1 MAIILR
7 SRFLVLPV
15 ALFLA
20 STLPPGVSAAPAPV
34 LNTVFPAGGQA
45 GTTVEVTI
53 AGGSLVEVSTLH
65 CSLSGIECSKV
76 EGKPNTFTLAIPKDA
91 PVGQYDLYAVTR
103 FGVSSPRVFV
113 VGSRQEILESQPD
126 KVEDVSQS
134 VPLGVTINGQIQKG
148 DVDQYSFSARKGQ
161 RVIVECLAER
171 IDSNLRAMLGLYDS
185 EGRRLAV
192 NRGYFDLDPLIVFD
206 CPRDGTYTVRVYD
219 LVYSGSN
226 DHFYRLDIDT
236 GPRVVF
242 TAPSVVEAGKKSQ
255 VTLFGWNLDE
265 TGQVAA
271 NAGAEPPHPDPLPL
285 KGERGLLRAD
295 DVEGRK
301 GKTPS
306 LLPSGGE
313 GGRRPD
319 EGAVPAGQFAG
330 FESRTVEINA
340 PIPGGWG
347 RAQASPQSGTQTGGS
362 LRSTPATRQTGLR
375 LRPGQVTSDCF
386 AFRIPGGHAPVPI
399 SVTDVPVQLESKNNS
414 PQSAQEIVIP
424 GEVSGQLVA
433 GDEKDWFTFT
443 ARRGEVLWL
452 EAFGERIGSPV
463 DLDLSVLDEAAE
475 KELARFSD
483 EVADLGGRS
492 FPSSHS
498 DPAGRFVAPADAR
511 YLVLVRSLTGG
522 LDDDPR
528 RVYRLSIRRQ
538 EPQLHLAVL
547 PRSDTPA
554 GINLDLRGRTLLD
567 VLAFRGRGLT
577 GSIRVSAKNLPP
589 GIECPDV
596 WLGPG
601 INRAPLVLTATD
613 GAKPT
618 LGSLSFEAHAEGTPT
633 TTARA
638 GVVVRSPVPRG
649 WSRITDSPV
658 IAIAGESRVRL
669 TADGHET
676 RTHQLFGELKVR
688 HSPGGILDVAVNV
701 DRLDIDHQAPVKLI
715 GVGVPDL
722 IENQTAEMPAG
733 QKKGYLSF
741 YLPPTLAHGR
751 YTIAVE
757 GQTTV
762 PVGSPDKS
770 GKQKTEVVTIFS
782 NPVTFDVSPPAFIV
796 TVDPYNPKQIR
807 RGEVLQVKYSAK
819 RTNGFISKIHT
830 ELFSTTEKIDGLRG
844 RGVTFVGQT
853 DSGTIQIIA
862 NEDARLGK
870 RPSLRLYAVGVLE
883 DEAVYHGSCLLEMEV
898 VE

>member
-1 MAIILR
+1 MPAVMRILTD
-7 SRFLVLPV
+7 STQLSITIAFVLLV
-15 ALFLA
+15 
-20 STLPPGVSAAPAPV
+20 VSAFEVLAAPSPV

-53 AGGSLVEVSTLH
+53 AGSALTEVSTLH

-242 TAPSVVEAGKKSQ
+242 TMPAVVEAGKKSQ
-255 VTLFGWNLDE
+255 VTLFGWNLGKRRL
-265 TGQVAA
+265 TGSGFDHRSV
-271 NAGAEPPHPDPLPL
+271 
-285 KGERGLLRAD
+285 
-295 DVEGRK
+295 DV
-301 GKTPS
+301 S
-306 LLPSGGE
+306 
-313 GGRRPD
+313 
-319 EGAVPAGQFAG
+319 
-330 FESRTVEINA
+330 A
-340 PIPGGWG
+340 PVSNTLH
-347 RAQASPQSGTQTGGS
+347 A
-362 LRSTPATRQTGLR
+362 GLR

-883 DEAVYHGSCLLEMEV
+883 DEAVYHGSCFLEMEV

>member
-1 MAIILR
+1 MAITLR
-7 SRFLVLPV
+7 SRLLVLPP
-15 ALFLA
+15 AILLA
-20 STLPPGVSAAPAPV
+20 SALSHGLSAAPVPV
-34 LNTVFPAGGQA
+34 LNTVFPAGGQV

-53 AGGSLVEVSTLH
+53 AGSSLTDVSKLH
-65 CSLSGIECSKV
+65 CSLAGIECKKV
-76 EGKPNTFTLAIPKDA
+76 DGKPNTFSLAIPKDA
-91 PVGQYDLYAVTR
+91 PVGQYDLYAVTK
-103 FGVSSPRVFV
+103 FGLSSPRVFV
-113 VGSRQEILESQPD
+113 VGNRKEALETQPD
-126 KVEDVSQS
+126 KPEDFPQT
-134 VPLGVTINGQIQKG
+134 VPLDVTVNGQIQKG
-148 DVDQYSFSARKGQ
+148 DIDRFSFTASKGR
-161 RVIVECLAER
+161 RVIIECFAER
-171 IDSNLRAMLGLYDS
+171 IDSNLRAMIELHDS

-192 NRGYFDLDPLIVFD
+192 NRGYFGVDPLIVFD
-206 CPRDGTYTVRVYD
+206 PPRDGTYTVRLYD
-219 LVYSGSN
+219 LIYSGSN

-242 TAPSVVEAGKKSQ
+242 TMPAVVEAGKKST
-255 VTLFGWNLDE
+255 VTLFGWNLQKA
-265 TGQVAA
+265 GQVAA
-271 NAGAEPPHPDPLPL
+271 NARAEPPHPDPLPP

-295 DVEGRK
+295 AAGGK
-301 GKTPS
+301 GKSS
-306 LLPSGGE
+306 LLPPGEE

-319 EGAVPAGQFAG
+319 EGAFAAGQSAR
-330 FESRTVEINA
+330 FETRAVEITA

-347 RAQASPQSGTQTGGS
+347 RASASPQSSAQTGGS
-362 LRSTPATRQTGLR
+362 LRSTPATLYSGLR
-375 LRPGQVTSDCF
+375 LRPGQVSADCF
-386 AFRIPGGHAPVPI
+386 AYRLPGGHAPVPI
-399 SVTDVPVQLESKNNS
+399 SVTDVPVQLESTASS
-414 PQSAQEIVIP
+414 PQSAQKIP
-424 GEVSGQLVA
+424 IPSEVSGQLVA
-433 GDEKDWFTFT
+433 GDEKDWFSFT

-452 EAFGERIGSPV
+452 EGFGERIGSPV
-463 DLDLSVLDEAAE
+463 DLDITVLDDVAE
-475 KELARFSD
+475 KELARFQD
-483 EVADLGGRS
+483 ETSNLGGKR
-492 FPSSHS
+492 FPSSHL
-498 DPAGRFVAPADAR
+498 DPAGRFVVPGDGR

-538 EPQLHLAVL
+538 EAQIHIAVL
-547 PRSDTPA
+547 SPSDTPS
-554 GINLDLRGRTLLD
+554 GINLELRGRTLLD

-577 GSIRVSAKNLPP
+577 GSVRVSAKNLPP

-601 INRAPLVLTATD
+601 INRAPLVLTAAD

-618 LGSLSFEAHAEGTPT
+618 VGSLSFVAHAEGAPA
-633 TTARA
+633 TTARS
-638 GVVVRSPVPRG
+638 GVVVRSSRPRG

-658 IAIAGESRVRL
+658 MAIAGESRVRI
-669 TADGHET
+669 TANGHET
-676 RTHQLFGELKVR
+676 RTHHLYGELKVR
-688 HSPGGILDVAVNV
+688 HSPGGILDVAVDV

-722 IENQTAEMPAG
+722 IENQTAEIPAG

-751 YTIAVE
+751 YTIAVQ

-770 GKQKTEVVTIFS
+770 GKQKTESVTIFS
-782 NPVTFDVSPPAFIV
+782 NPVTFDVSPPAFVV
-796 TVDPYNPKQIR
+796 TVDPYNPKQIH

-883 DEAVYHGSCLLEMEV
+883 DEAVYHGSCFLPMEV

>member
-1 MAIILR
+1 MPAVMRILTD
-7 SRFLVLPV
+7 STQLSITIAFVLLV
-15 ALFLA
+15 
-20 STLPPGVSAAPAPV
+20 VSAFEVLAAPSPV

-53 AGGSLVEVSTLH
+53 AGSALTEVSTLH

-242 TAPSVVEAGKKSQ
+242 TMPAVVEAGKKSQ
-255 VTLFGWNLDE
+255 VTLFGWNLGKRRL
-265 TGQVAA
+265 TGSGFDHRSV
-271 NAGAEPPHPDPLPL
+271 
-285 KGERGLLRAD
+285 
-295 DVEGRK
+295 DV
-301 GKTPS
+301 S
-306 LLPSGGE
+306 
-313 GGRRPD
+313 
-319 EGAVPAGQFAG
+319 
-330 FESRTVEINA
+330 A
-340 PIPGGWG
+340 PVSNTLH
-347 RAQASPQSGTQTGGS
+347 A
-362 LRSTPATRQTGLR
+362 GLR
-375 LRPGQVTSDCF
+375 LRLGQVTSDCF

-399 SVTDVPVQLESKNNS
+399 FVTDVPVWLESKGDS
-414 PQSAQEIVIP
+414 SQSAQEIAIP

-463 DLDLSVLDEAAE
+463 DLDLSVLNETAE
-475 KELARFSD
+475 KELARFND
-483 EVADLGGRS
+483 EVANLGGRS

-618 LGSLSFEAHAEGTPT
+618 LGSLSFEAHAEGVST

-638 GVVVRSPVPRG
+638 GVVVRSPRPRG
-649 WSRITDSPV
+649 WSRITDSSI

-676 RTHQLFGELKVR
+676 RTHHLFGELNVR

-701 DRLDIDHQAPVKLI
+701 DRLDVDHQAPVKLI
-715 GVGVPDL
+715 GVGVPEL
-722 IENQTAEMPAG
+722 IENQTAEIQAG
-733 QKKGYLSF
+733 HKKGYLSF

-883 DEAVYHGSCLLEMEV
+883 DEAVYHGSCFLEMEV